1 VPDKIWRQTVSDLFP
16 DFYDRALELL
26 VRARRDCEFT
36 QAGIASALGRP
47 QSFVSKYEKKER
59 LLNVAE
65 YIAIARILG
74 VDPYKLL
81 RNAEGSIKYDH

>member
-1 VPDKIWRQTVSDLFP
+1 MPDRIWHQFVSDLFP
-16 DFYDRALELL
+16 DLYDRALELL
-26 VRARRDCEFT
+26 VQARKTSGLT
-36 QAGIASALGRP
+36 QIEVATALRRP

-65 YIAIARILG
+65 YIAIGRMLR

-81 RNAEGSIKYDH
+81 RNAESSAKK

>member
-1 VPDKIWRQTVSDLFP
+1 VSDLFP

-26 VRARRDCEFT
+26 VRARKESELT
-36 QAGIASALGRP
+36 QTEVAAALGRP

-65 YIAIARILG
+65 YMGIARILRT
-74 VDPYKLL
+74 DPYLL
-81 RNAEGSIKYDH
+81 LKRAENPPN

>member
-1 VPDKIWRQTVSDLFP
+1 VSDLFP

-26 VRARRDCEFT
+26 VQARKASGFT
-36 QAGIASALGRP
+36 QIEVAAALRRP

-59 LLNVAE
+59 ILNVAE
-65 YIAIARILG
+65 YITIARILR

-81 RNAEGSIKYDH
+81 RTAEISAKK